1 MMTKIFVCSTY
12 SNGGFENTNM
22 LLPLS
27 DREKLDL
34 DGNSNLIIRSVIRG
48 KLAYYL
54 QTLQCIVGKSRGTN
68 GHADLENGL
77 NWPPEAV
84 NSYIQV
90 EEVLEI

>member
-12 SNGGFENTNM
+12 SNGGFENTNII
-22 LLPLS
+22 LPPS

-54 QTLQCIVGKSRGTN
+54 QTSTMHCGK
-68 GHADLENGL
+68 
-77 NWPPEAV
+77 
-84 NSYIQV
+84 I
-90 EEVLEI
+90 

>member
-12 SNGGFENTNM
+12 SNGGFENTNII
-22 LLPLS
+22 LPLS

-68 GHADLENGL
+68 GHKFHSTLETRDT
-77 NWPPEAV
+77 WPELFSSG
-84 NSYIQV
+84 N
-90 EEVLEI
+90 